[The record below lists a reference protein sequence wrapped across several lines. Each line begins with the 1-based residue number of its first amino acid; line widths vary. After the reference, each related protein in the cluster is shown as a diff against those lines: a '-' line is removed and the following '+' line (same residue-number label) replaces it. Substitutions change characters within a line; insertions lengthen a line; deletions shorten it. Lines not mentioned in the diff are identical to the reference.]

1 MLTETHRNRGKSCI
15 SGIFPTAQSPG
26 ILRQN
31 CEIDFTFHAEFC
43 KVFLLYF
50 HSNNILRCRKM
61 PVFRAEK
68 TAAVWGRGGCFIY
81 TSQKKRQL
89 FFFTPSVT
97 FSPLIFQSLT

>member
-1 MLTETHRNRGKSCI
+1 
-15 SGIFPTAQSPG
+15 
-26 ILRQN
+26 
-31 CEIDFTFHAEFC
+31 
-43 KVFLLYF
+43 
-50 HSNNILRCRKM
+50 M

-89 FFFTPSVT
+89 FFFTPSIT